1 MRPILDGVVF
11 DLEDTLVVRRSYQA
25 DVDHVVLEAIEQA
38 QGCGAEKA
46 EVLFEQMRCC
56 LPTAL
61 AAIEALGV
69 TKAQL
74 HACLDQI
81 VLSKP
86 VLPTPGVPD
95 ILYHLTARGLRLGLV
110 TNMARGLA
118 QRVLRSAGISS
129 GLFAAVVTGSDVVQP
144 KPATEPFC
152 LAMVWMALRPKR
164 CLMIGDREE
173 VDLDPA
179 KRLGMMTA
187 LVGNA
192 AVRADHTLTS
202 LLDLRSLVAQ
212 RYAVTGLPMPTGSPG
227 TRHLPLCEDANRPT

>member
-1 MRPILDGVVF
+1 MRPVIAGVVF

-25 DVDHVVLEAIEQA
+25 DVDRLVLEAIAQA
-38 QGCGAEKA
+38 QGCGAKA
-46 EVLFEQMRCC
+46 AHLLFQEIRYCS
-56 LPTAL
+56 PTAL

-69 TKAQL
+69 TKNQL
-74 HACLDQI
+74 HARLDEV

-86 VLPTPGVPD
+86 VVPMPGVPD
-95 ILYHLTARGLRLGLV
+95 ILYHLIARGLRLGLV

-118 QRVLRSAGISS
+118 HRVLSSAGVSCQ
-129 GLFAAVVTGSDVVQP
+129 LFAAIVTGSDVVEP
-144 KPATEPFC
+144 KPATEPFR
-152 LAMVWMALRPKR
+152 LAMALMALRPEQ

-202 LLDLRSLVAQ
+202 LLGLRSLLQ
-212 RYAVTGLPMPTGSPG
+212 
-227 TRHLPLCEDANRPT
+227 E